1 MLYFASA
8 RTTVNLSSEI
18 LHLPSSSSRVA
29 DLSAILLEK
38 HESVAQDL
46 RAVLAKSAFS
56 VNEEIVYDLAGT
68 LLHEGDTVAI
78 IPPVSGG

>member
-18 LHLPSSSSRVA
+18 LRLPSTSTRVS
-29 DLSAILLEK
+29 DLPAILLEK
-38 HESVAQDL
+38 HEQVAQDL